1 MSDVSH
7 VLVDTNI
14 LVDITGAASEWSPWS
29 RQKLVESQGGL
40 LINPIIFSEMCV
52 PLLSLEEAE
61 GLVAMLGLTYLDLP
75 KEALFLAARAFT
87 QYRRQGGAKISPLP
101 DFYIGAHAAVLGVPI
116 LTRDGRRYQSYF
128 PTVRLISP

>member
-87 QYRRQGGAKISPLP
+87 QYRRQGGAKTSPLP

-116 LTRDGRRYQSYF
+116 LTRDGKRYQSYF